1 MKSARTLTGVR
12 HGVIATI
19 SEAGVPQDFVTF
31 GITEDEHRRMT
42 CRGTVGADVSSMA
55 RAHRGRGGRLSG
67 RGVGAGR
74 AGAAA
79 PAIGADSSRPLRRPR
94 RDKLIRD
101 KWAGREAAVGGDPLD
116 PRPNQ

>member
-19 SEAGVPQDFVTF
+19 DESGVPQDFVTF

-55 RAHRGRGGRLSG
+55 RAHRSW
-67 RGVGAGR
+67 
-74 AGAAA
+74 
-79 PAIGADSSRPLRRPR
+79 PR
-94 RDKLIRD
+94 RASQWMR
-101 KWAGREAAVGGDPLD
+101 R
-116 PRPNQ
+116 